1 MGRYRELHSLSF
13 VAGSVNVQ
21 RILLPNYIVL
31 TSVLLVAEI
40 LVSPATSQGWR
51 ESDVNSEEI

>member
-1 MGRYRELHSLSF
+1 MGRYREIHSLSF

-31 TSVLLVAEI
+31 TSVLLVVEI